1 MTLLSEPHAVAVMT
15 SLITASIAVWA
26 PQSLL
31 AALDLEASKGWQ
43 LGLWTGMLGAAGLA
57 QALLNP
63 LNPWLA
69 AALSLLVIACV
80 AVAFYDAA
88 FLLIPNILTLGI
100 ALAALLFWRAGTATP
115 SLWGAA
121 LCGGLLA
128 AVAWAWH
135 QAKGADGLGQGDIKL
150 AAALGLVLG
159 LEAGL
164 WMVAAAASSGALWAM
179 IMSRLNPEREVPLIP
194 FGLFLALAGG
204 GLTLARFL

>member
-1 MTLLSEPHAVAVMT
+1 MT

-31 AALDLEASKGWQ
+31 GALDLEASKGWQ

-100 ALAALLFWRAGTATP
+100 ALAALLFWRAGIATP

-159 LEAGL
+159 REAGL

-204 GLTLARFL
+204 GLTLARSL